1 MSRTAAATTAG
12 RTIIRTPGPAKPR
25 RVSGPAGPPRRDPNA
40 LPPRAAAASGQPARG
55 AAQAGAAAGQPARA
69 PRARIDPTALAYADA
84 ALSPGP
90 RARAVAAPRSR
101 PLISPR
107 SPRTR
112 PRTAA
117 RPQRLASSGVGL
129 AYGGVA
135 IASRMANV
143 AIDVS
148 ASRLMDR
155 VVRSRVWIGV
165 IAVVLTGIVA
175 MQVSLLKL
183 NSGITRAVQTAS
195 TLEQS
200 NAALRQDISRLSS
213 GERIQPLAERMG
225 FVMPAPADVGYVS
238 ARDGRATAARAA
250 KRMTAPDPAGAGLG
264 GAFASTELGSGAA
277 PSTSTPAATAAAPVT
292 TAPATPVTTATAP
305 AAGTTA
311 PAAATTVPAPSTGA
325 AQTTPPATQAAAPPV
340 TPPPAVAATTA
351 PPGGAGGA
359 AAQATPYE
367 P

>member
-12 RTIIRTPGPAKPR
+12 RTIARPVGPAKPR

-40 LPPRAAAASGQPARG
+40 PAPRAGASVPAPAHVVAR
-55 AAQAGAAAGQPARA
+55 QQPARA

-84 ALSPGP
+84 ALAPSP

-101 PLISPR
+101 PLT

-112 PRTAA
+112 PRTAV

-200 NAALRQDISRLSS
+200 NSALRRDISRLSS

-225 FVMPAPADVGYVS
+225 LVMPAPADVGYLS

-250 KRMTAPDPAGAGLG
+250 KRMTAPDPARAGLG
-264 GAFASTELGSGAA
+264 GTVAGTQLGSGVAT
-277 PSTSTPAATAAAPVT
+277 STSATTPVAPAATAPAA
-292 TAPATPVTTATAP
+292 TATAP
-305 AAGTTA
+305 ATGTTA
-311 PAAATTVPAPSTGA
+311 PAAATTLPAAGTGA
-325 AQTTPPATQAAAPPV
+325 AQTTPPATQTAAPPV
-340 TPPPAVAATTA
+340 TTPPAVAATTA
-351 PPGGAGGA
+351 PPAGAGGA
-359 AAQATPYE
+359 AAQATPQT

>member
-12 RTIIRTPGPAKPR
+12 RTITRTPGPAKPR
-25 RVSGPAGPPRRDPNA
+25 RVSGPAAPPRRDPNA
-40 LPPRAAAASGQPARG
+40 PPPRAAASS
-55 AAQAGAAAGQPARA
+55 GQPARA
-69 PRARIDPTALAYADA
+69 PRARIDPTALVYADA
-84 ALSPGP
+84 ALAPRP
-90 RARAVAAPRSR
+90 RARAVTAPRSR
-101 PLISPR
+101 QLATPR
-107 SPRTR
+107 SR
-112 PRTAA
+112 PRSAV

-155 VVRSRVWIGV
+155 VVRGRLWIGV
-165 IAVVLTGIVA
+165 IGVVLTGIVA

-200 NAALRQDISRLSS
+200 NSALRRDISRLSS

-225 FVMPAPADVGYVS
+225 LVMPAPAGVGYVS
-238 ARDGRATAARAA
+238 AGNERATAARAA
-250 KRMTAPDPAGAGLG
+250 RRMTAPDPARAGLG
-264 GAFASTELGSGAA
+264 SAVASTQLGSGVDPA
-277 PSTSTPAATAAAPVT
+277 TSASATTPAAPVT
-292 TAPATPVTTATAP
+292 TAAATTATAAP
-305 AAGTTA
+305 AGTTA
-311 PAAATTVPAPSTGA
+311 PAAATTAPAASTGA
-325 AQTTPPATQAAAPPV
+325 VQTPPPAAQTAAPPV
-340 TPPPAVAATTA
+340 TAPPAVAATTA
-351 PPGGAGGA
+351 APVGAGGA
-359 AAQATPYE
+359 AAQATPQT